1 MALEQSLRR
10 QVRGYGLVSAGQV
23 GQRPGVSREGGKF
36 EKEVGLR
43 SLYGMPPGRPSIL
56 AAAVPLSGGPGPQAR
71 SRSWRRNGGW
81 ESAGPGVCSTASAA
95 RVQGWTRRRGAQK
108 TGRRWPCLQD
118 WDRRIKESR
127 ADCATLKAVIG
138 ESRRV
143 A

>member
-81 ESAGPGVCSTASAA
+81 ESAGPGVCSTARVPPGFKVGPGGAA
-95 RVQGWTRRRGAQK
+95 PKRLDDGGRASK
-108 TGRRWPCLQD
+108 TG
-118 WDRRIKESR
+118 
-127 ADCATLKAVIG
+127 IG
-138 ESRRV
+138 GSKRV
-143 A
+143 GPTVLR